1 MRDEREYSMTHFY
14 HTERKLGVGSKNDFE
29 LDFDDGFLL
38 GFTTHGAPCHSASDC
53 EFGELCGIKG
63 EKNDCYFRYKQQNPN
78 VDKENKQSKKP
89 LRSDKKKK
97 F

>member
-38 GFTTHGAPCHSASDC
+38 GGFTHPVFS
-53 EFGELCGIKG
+53 
-63 EKNDCYFRYKQQNPN
+63 
-78 VDKENKQSKKP
+78 
-89 LRSDKKKK
+89 
-97 F
+97 

>member
-63 EKNDCYFRYKQQNPN
+63 EKNDWYT
-78 VDKENKQSKKP
+78 V
-89 LRSDKKKK
+89 LAI
-97 F
+97 